1 MKIDVSIEATP
12 QEMREF
18 LGLPNLQPLQEEM
31 LQTIRDNMRKEVTG
45 FDPLSLMKP
54 MLPAQLH
61 SMEVLQKAFWDA
73 FTKTA
78 GSADTSK
85 PEGAVSTGDKPKS
98 K

>member
-1 MKIDVSIEATP
+1 MKIDLRVEATP

-31 LQTIRDNMRKEVTG
+31 LQTVRDNMRTGVAG
-45 FDPLSLMKP
+45 FDALSLMKP

-73 FTKTA
+73 FTKTDQSGNA
-78 GSADTSK
+78 A
-85 PEGAVSTGDKPKS
+85 KS
-98 K
+98 DNVHSGQNKT